1 MRAPRQTV
9 NAIEAAGN
17 MKLLSGLMRHAKQR
31 AGERERARALYIA
44 AVEQARRPGFYTD
57 CGVADSVDG
66 RFDLIVL
73 HVFLVI
79 RALRRA
85 AEPGKR
91 LSDLIFKIMM
101 DDMDMNLR
109 EMGVGGPRRGAGM
122 RADHAAL
129 LSGGRGAGPPGHS
142 RRMGNVRPHP
152 AGLASVQGPRAYRAA
167 AGGGAGQAGLVGR
180 GVPGVGH
187 PHSLWTIRVSWR
199 AVSMC
204 TWTKPETPGYGWMI
218 RSSRSSWS
226 PDGWFQGPPLMKLL
240 PGSHGRSRPT

>member
-91 LSDLIFKIMM
+91 LSDLIFNSF
-101 DDMDMNLR
+101 DLETLSTVC
-109 EMGVGGPRRGAGM
+109 EMGVGDLRVGKRVKSMA
-122 RADHAAL
+122 RAFY
-129 LSGGRGAGPPGHS
+129 G
-142 RRMGNVRPHP
+142 
-152 AGLASVQGPRAYRAA
+152 RAA
-167 AGGGAGQAGLVGR
+167 AYDSAFYADRDGAAATSDGDGDGDGDEEGLEAALRRNIYGAEEPQPGEIERLLCYVRGAEEALAGQPHEALLAGEAAFPAA
-180 GVPGVGH
+180 PGESAGAQAAAREPH
-187 PHSLWTIRVSWR
+187 PE
-199 AVSMC
+199 A
-204 TWTKPETPGYGWMI
+204 
-218 RSSRSSWS
+218 
-226 PDGWFQGPPLMKLL
+226 
-240 PGSHGRSRPT
+240 

>member
-109 EMGVGGPRRGAGM
+109 EMGVGDLRVGKRVKSMA
-122 RADHAAL
+122 RAFY
-129 LSGGRGAGPPGHS
+129 G
-142 RRMGNVRPHP
+142 
-152 AGLASVQGPRAYRAA
+152 RAA
-167 AGGGAGQAGLVGR
+167 AYDTALDGAEESVESGLDAVLQRNIYGAEAPQPEQLEQLTGYVRQALAALAAQ
-180 GVPGVGH
+180 P
-187 PHSLWTIRVSWR
+187 SE
-199 AVSMC
+199 A
-204 TWTKPETPGYGWMI
+204 
-218 RSSRSSWS
+218 
-226 PDGWFQGPPLMKLL
+226 LL
-240 PGSHGRSRPT
+240 TGDVAFPTAPTSAT

>member
-109 EMGVGGPRRGAGM
+109 EMGVGDLRVGKRVKSMA
-122 RADHAAL
+122 RAFY
-129 LSGGRGAGPPGHS
+129 G
-142 RRMGNVRPHP
+142 
-152 AGLASVQGPRAYRAA
+152 RAA
-167 AGGGAGQAGLVGR
+167 AYDSAFNADRDGAAATSDGAGDGAGDGDEEGLEAALRRNIYGAEEPQPGEIERLLRYVRGAEEALAGQPHEALLAGEAAFPAAPGESAGAQAAAR
-180 GVPGVGH
+180 EPH
-187 PHSLWTIRVSWR
+187 PE
-199 AVSMC
+199 A
-204 TWTKPETPGYGWMI
+204 
-218 RSSRSSWS
+218 
-226 PDGWFQGPPLMKLL
+226 
-240 PGSHGRSRPT
+240 

>member
-9 NAIEAAGN
+9 NAVETATN
-17 MKLLSGLMRHAKQR
+17 MKLLSDLMRHAKRR
-31 AGERERARALYIA
+31 AGERERALSLYIA

-79 RALRRA
+79 RALRRS

-109 EMGVGGPRRGAGM
+109 EMGVGDLRVGKRVKSMARAFYGRAAAYDSAFDADRDGAAAAGDGAG
-122 RADHAAL
+122 DGGEEGLEAAL
-129 LSGGRGAGPPGHS
+129 LRNIYGAEEPQPGEIERLLRYVRGAEEALAGQPHEDLLGGETAFPAAPGES
-142 RRMGNVRPHP
+142 
-152 AGLASVQGPRAYRAA
+152 AGSEAA
-167 AGGGAGQAGLVGR
+167 AR
-180 GVPGVGH
+180 EPN
-187 PHSLWTIRVSWR
+187 
-199 AVSMC
+199 
-204 TWTKPETPGYGWMI
+204 PEA
-218 RSSRSSWS
+218 
-226 PDGWFQGPPLMKLL
+226 
-240 PGSHGRSRPT
+240 